1 MKKAILL
8 GASALMLASGALM
21 AQETLRLITW
31 KGYAPKAL
39 VKKFEKETG
48 IKVKVT
54 YSNNEEMIA
63 KLRATRGAGF
73 DLAQPSVDRI
83 RFVQKKFHIYQ
94 PIDYSKIKTDQIIPA
109 MVDAAKRISKV
120 GDKVYSVPYI
130 YGTTGLIINKKMAP
144 DANDWSDL
152 WNPKYAGHISY
163 RLKRPILIGAAFGMG
178 YNPFKYYN
186 DINAYKKLIDKVTKK
201 LIEAKKYVK
210 TYWTSGDTQKAL
222 VMSGDVWVES
232 GWDAIGWQVHD
243 KKPEVDFYAPKSG
256 ALGWIDTFAIPAKSK
271 NVEGA
276 YKWINFILKP
286 ENAAYVTNKSSY
298 MTVSNGASKFL
309 DAKIKE
315 NYNRSYTPEA
325 IKNIKWYDALPSGF
339 AEIEAKAL
347 EKIKAASVE

>member
-1 MKKAILL
+1 MKKMVVSSVAIATLL
-8 GASALMLASGALM
+8 AGSLYADSG
-21 AQETLRLITW
+21 TLRLITW

-63 KLRATRGAGF
+63 KLRATRGGGF

-83 RFVQKKFHIYQ
+83 RFVQKKFHIYHA
-94 PIDYSKIKTDQIIPA
+94 IDYSKVNTAQLTKSTVA
-109 MVDAAKRISKV
+109 AAKKISALD
-120 GDKVYSVPYI
+120 GKVYSVPYI

-144 DANDWSDL
+144 GANDWSDL

-178 YNPFKYYN
+178 YNPFALYSNKA
-186 DINAYKKLIDKVTKK
+186 AYQKLIDKVTAKLIASKK
-201 LIEAKKYVK
+201 LVK

-222 VMSGDVWVES
+222 VRNGDVFVES

-243 KKPEVDFYAPKSG
+243 ANKNIDFVCPKSG

-271 NVEGA
+271 NIEGA
-276 YKWINFILKP
+276 YKWINFILQPK
-286 ENAAYVTNKSSY
+286 NAAYVTNKSSY
-298 MTVSNGASKFL
+298 MTVSK
-309 DAKIKE
+309 DATKYLSNEIKT
-315 NYNRSYTPEA
+315 NYNRSYSKA
-325 IKNIKWYDALPSGF
+325 DIDNIKWYDALPSGF
-339 AEIEAKAL
+339 AAIEAKAL
-347 EKIKAASVE
+347 DKIKAAQ